1 MYLIK
6 IVGPNSN
13 GPCHDLN
20 DRVSVSIV
28 LTLTLTI
35 RAAPWITVHLRRRG
49 RDGGTRLEQREWLVC
64 SESRSLGRRGRQDLG
79 QSRFSS
85 VFWVSA
91 MWRTAWPGTHSAL
104 RWWNGKQ
111 ATDAHILCVSS
122 TLMCDRCYS
131 AKLRRV
137 CYNSAPWRLAVDSCE
152 RGVKQH
158 K

>member
-1 MYLIK
+1 MRIVCEVQDLNHHKLNSWEERSSRFSKHKSFKFYCIICKTFLKKGSTQLYLIK

-20 DRVSVSIV
+20 DRDSVSIV

-35 RAAPWITVHLRRRG
+35 RAAPGITVHLRRRG

-85 VFWVSA
+85 VFWVSV
-91 MWRTAWPGTHSAL
+91 L
-104 RWWNGKQ
+104 
-111 ATDAHILCVSS
+111 
-122 TLMCDRCYS
+122 
-131 AKLRRV
+131 
-137 CYNSAPWRLAVDSCE
+137 
-152 RGVKQH
+152 
-158 K
+158 